1 MIFSAIIII
10 PKKPKRLYMKADG
23 FATAMQ
29 NTKASEEKKINV
41 SILMG
46 KSDDLMR
53 AINEAENRLQ

>member
-1 MIFSAIIII
+1 
-10 PKKPKRLYMKADG
+10 MKADG